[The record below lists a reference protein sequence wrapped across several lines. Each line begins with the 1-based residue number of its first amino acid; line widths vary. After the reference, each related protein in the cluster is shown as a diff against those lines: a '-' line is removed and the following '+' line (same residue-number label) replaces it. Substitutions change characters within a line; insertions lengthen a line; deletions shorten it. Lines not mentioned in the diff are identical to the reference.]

1 MIAADGSRVPS
12 DVEAAMAEI
21 VALSQAI
28 DRAEA
33 AIAVRLAVAD
43 AGKGQQLFG
52 RRSLGAWL
60 AAATGSRA
68 ARAGERVTLAQQL
81 SRLPDLAAQLA
92 EGTLPFGAAA
102 AVASAVR
109 HLDDTDTRL
118 AEPILLTLAAD
129 PAATVED
136 VTQAG
141 RAILETVDPGGRLA
155 RSAALTERQ
164 HLSIAATLNGMGRV
178 TGLLDPELTLQF
190 KTWLEPL
197 AVKNG
202 TEDARN
208 HGKRMADA
216 LAVRLSE
223 GGRRTVMHVAV
234 TEQTLTG
241 ECEDPAHLQD
251 GTAIPAADARRMA
264 YTADLR
270 RVLRDADG
278 ALLDL
283 GRTRRLASTDQR
295 EAILAQYTTC
305 AREGCDVPAYLAEID
320 HIQPWHPAGRTD
332 LANLAPLC
340 TPDNKWKSRHPDRV
354 EIIDQGNGTVVMR
367 FHRHPKLHPRNP
379 RQQPWQPRQSQ
390 QPGRPGQRTLTNP
403 TSTPASPGVPHP
415 TPLPTQGVA
424 PDSGMAATSTV
435 PNPAPAQGVTS
446 HPGMTPTAS
455 YPTPAPPGVPH
466 STPGPPKAP
475 ASPGGAAP
483 DAGIARGVASGF
495 GRAPYSTPGPAPD
508 GRGTPVAAAGQP
520 HPTSAVRPSPWA
532 RRQ

>member
-1 MIAADGSRVPS
+1 MAGAALRDLLRRAEALTAAGSPVPC
-12 DVEAAMAEI
+12 DAETAMAEI
-21 VALSQAI
+21 VAWSRVI

-33 AIAVRLAVAD
+33 AIAVRLGVAE

-60 AAATGSRA
+60 AAATGSRV
-68 ARAGERVTLAQQL
+68 ARAGERLTLARQL
-81 SRLPDLAAQLA
+81 SRLPDLAARLA
-92 EGTLPFGAAA
+92 EGSVPFGAAA
-102 AVASAVR
+102 AIASAVR
-109 HLDDTDTRL
+109 RLDDADARL
-118 AEPILLTLAAD
+118 AEPILLDLATD

-136 VTQAG
+136 VAHAG
-141 RAILETVDPGGRLA
+141 QAILETVDPDGRLA
-155 RSAALTERQ
+155 RAAAQTERQ
-164 HLSIAATLNGMGRV
+164 HLNIAATLDGMGRV

-202 TEDARN
+202 VEDGRD
-208 HGKRMADA
+208 HGRRMADA
-216 LAVRLSE
+216 LAVRLSQ

-241 ECEDPAHLQD
+241 QSEDPAHLQD

-278 ALLDL
+278 ALLNL
-283 GRTRRLASTDQR
+283 GRARRLASTDQR

-320 HIQPWHPAGRTD
+320 HIQPWHPVGRTD

-367 FHRHPKLHPRNP
+367 FHRHPKLHPRRRPWQQPGQP
-379 RQQPWQPRQSQ
+379 RQQPGQPRQQ
-390 QPGRPGQRTLTNP
+390 TTANP
-403 TSTPASPGVPHP
+403 TTTPAPPRTSHPTAAPPRASHPTPASPAIPHP
-415 TPLPTQGVA
+415 T
-424 PDSGMAATSTV
+424 AA
-435 PNPAPAQGVTS
+435 
-446 HPGMTPTAS
+446 
-455 YPTPAPPGVPH
+455 
-466 STPGPPKAP
+466 
-475 ASPGGAAP
+475 
-483 DAGIARGVASGF
+483 
-495 GRAPYSTPGPAPD
+495 
-508 GRGTPVAAAGQP
+508 
-520 HPTSAVRPSPWA
+520 
-532 RRQ
+532 

>member
-1 MIAADGSRVPS
+1 MAGAAIREWLHQIEVIAADGSRVPS

-21 VALSQAI
+21 VTLSRAI

-92 EGTLPFGAAA
+92 EGSLPFGAAA

-118 AEPILLTLAAD
+118 AEPILLGLAGD

-136 VTQAG
+136 VAHAG
-141 RAILETVDPGGRLA
+141 RVILETVDPGGRLA
-155 RSAALTERQ
+155 RAAALTERQ

-190 KTWLEPL
+190 QTWLEPL
-197 AVKNG
+197 AVKNSAD
-202 TEDARN
+202 DARN

-216 LAVRLSE
+216 LAVRLSQ

-241 ECEDPAHLQD
+241 ESQDPAHLQD
-251 GTAIPAADARRMA
+251 GTVIPAADARRMA

-283 GRTRRLASTDQR
+283 GRARRLASTDQR
-295 EAILAQYTTC
+295 EAILAQYATC
-305 AREGCDVPAYLAEID
+305 CREGCDIPAYLAEID
-320 HIQPWHPAGRTD
+320 HIQPWHPTGRTD
-332 LANLAPLC
+332 LTNLAPLC
-340 TPDNKWKSRHPDRV
+340 APDNKWKSRHPDKV
-354 EIIDQGNGTVVMR
+354 DIIDHPNGTVTMR
-367 FHRHPKLHPRNP
+367 FHRHPKLHPRNH
-379 RQQPWQPRQSQ
+379 RQQSWQPRQPQ
-390 QPGRPGQRTLTNP
+390 QAGHPWQPGRQTPTNP
-403 TSTPASPGVPHP
+403 TPTPTPTGASHP
-415 TPLPTQGVA
+415 TPPW
-424 PDSGMAATSTV
+424 P
-435 PNPAPAQGVTS
+435 PPPS
-446 HPGMTPTAS
+446 H
-455 YPTPAPPGVPH
+455 PTPAPPGVPH
-466 STPGPPKAP
+466 PT
-475 ASPGGAAP
+475 
-483 DAGIARGVASGF
+483 
-495 GRAPYSTPGPAPD
+495 PAPP
-508 GRGTPVAAAGQP
+508 RGSHPTPAWPPPAP
-520 HPTSAVRPSPWA
+520 HPTPAPRGVPHPTA
-532 RRQ
+532 A

>member
-1 MIAADGSRVPS
+1 MVGARVRKLLHEAEVIAADQSLVPG

-21 VALSQAI
+21 VALARMI

-33 AIAVRLAVAD
+33 AIAVRLGVAD
-43 AGKGQQLFG
+43 AGKGHQLFG

-60 AAATGSRA
+60 AAATGSRI
-68 ARAGERVTLAQQL
+68 ARAGERLTLARQL
-81 SRLPDLAAQLA
+81 SRLPDLAARLA
-92 EGTLPFGAAA
+92 GGSLPFGAAA

-109 HLDDTDTRL
+109 PLDDEEARL

-136 VTQAG
+136 VTRAG
-141 RAILETVDPGGRLA
+141 QVILETIDPGGRLA
-155 RSAALTERQ
+155 RAAALTERQ
-164 HLSIAATLNGMGRV
+164 HLNIAATLNGMGRV

-190 KTWLEPL
+190 QTWLEPL

-202 TEDARN
+202 AEDGRD
-208 HGKRMADA
+208 HGRRMADA

-241 ECEDPAHLQD
+241 ESEDPAYLQD

-270 RVLRDADG
+270 RVLRDTDG

-283 GRTRRLASTDQR
+283 GRARRLASADQR

-305 AREGCDVPAYLAEID
+305 ARQGCHIPAYLCEID
-320 HIQPWHPAGRTD
+320 HIQPWHPVGRTD
-332 LANLAPLC
+332 LTNLAPLC

-354 EIIDQGNGTVVMR
+354 DIIDNGNGTVTMR

-379 RQQPWQPRQSQ
+379 RRQPGQPRQQ
-390 QPGRPGQRTLTNP
+390 TTANP
-403 TSTPASPGVPHP
+403 TTTPAPPGASHPTPASPPPAPHPTPASPRASHPTPAWPPPPPSHPTPAASGAPHPTSASPGVPHP
-415 TPLPTQGVA
+415 TPASPEA
-424 PDSGMAATSTV
+424 SRP
-435 PNPAPAQGVTS
+435 
-446 HPGMTPTAS
+446 TPT
-455 YPTPAPPGVPH
+455 
-466 STPGPPKAP
+466 P
-475 ASPGGAAP
+475 ASPGRSHPTPAAYP
-483 DAGIARGVASGF
+483 
-495 GRAPYSTPGPAPD
+495 TPHPAPPRAD
-508 GRGTPVAAAGQP
+508 DTRPQADRTPSP
-520 HPTSAVRPSPWA
+520 PTSAARSSP
-532 RRQ
+532 